1 VEDERTVRKITWMH
15 DGDECVAE
23 VGQPLK
29 WQKIDPKM
37 GRPGMLS
44 VGQTV
49 VGISP
54 GPPCWMVVR
63 EPTEGRYGDGWAN
76 PIMCGD
82 TVEVEYL
89 DEEAE
94 GH

>member
-1 VEDERTVRKITWMH
+1 
-15 DGDECVAE
+15 
-23 VGQPLK
+23 
-29 WQKIDPKM
+29 
-37 GRPGMLS
+37 
-44 VGQTV
+44 
-49 VGISP
+49 
-54 GPPCWMVVR
+54 MVVR
-63 EPTEGRYGDGWAN
+63 EPPEGRGDGWAN